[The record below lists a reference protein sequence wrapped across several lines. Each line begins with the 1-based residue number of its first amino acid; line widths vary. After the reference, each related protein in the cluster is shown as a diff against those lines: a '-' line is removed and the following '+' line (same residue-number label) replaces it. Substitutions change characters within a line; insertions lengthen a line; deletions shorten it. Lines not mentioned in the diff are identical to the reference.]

1 MGLLENYQSQPL
13 INGGGNDGDGYEEQ
27 PTRKLSKIEQFI
39 VDELNI
45 DVEDLDEQIDMK
57 FYGSEITLCV
67 TAAIRAAKEGRL

>member
-1 MGLLENYQSQPL
+1 MGLLENYQDQPR

-39 VDELNI
+39 IDELNI
-45 DVEDLDEQIDMK
+45 DADILDDQIDMK
-57 FYGSEITLCV
+57 FYGSELTLVV